1 MEFTGIPFVVVGSKV
16 LDSHDRERHLKQKEA
31 TKRRKEEVCHII
43 DKHGCCY
50 LFLLFILYNL
60 FVK

>member
-16 LDSHDRERHLKQKEA
+16 LDSHHDRERHLKQKEA
-31 TKRRKEEVCHII
+31 TKI